1 MAAMECLLYC
11 FMMLEIYLIDMVN
24 FALQITVYGVLE
36 KFVLTIRCTFF
47 HYNQNSYTD
56 IQYSRFICLLQSV

>member
-11 FMMLEIYLIDMVN
+11 FMMLEIYVIDVVN

-36 KFVLTIRCTFF
+36 KFALTIRCTFS
-47 HYNQNSYTD
+47 HYKQ
-56 IQYSRFICLLQSV
+56 IAFSRFIC